1 MKLSVLMPA
10 YNEIDT
16 IAEIVKLVAQ
26 ALPGIE
32 KELVIVD
39 DGSRDGTRD
48 WLITNFGPVASE
60 SELLD
65 DATRSVL
72 ALELYKDLTVRAV
85 FHDKNRGKGA
95 AIQTAMKV
103 CSGDVIVI
111 QDADLEYDPSD
122 WDIMYEL
129 VAVRSVADVVYGS
142 RFYGKPHRSLYYH
155 HYLANRFISIVFNI
169 LYNQT
174 LTDIEVC
181 YKMFTRGVLQTLN
194 ITSNDFGIEVQI
206 SAQIALN
213 RNWRIYETGIRY
225 YGRTYQEGKKINWR
239 DGLKALFYL
248 IKFRIWPGNEVQ
260 SKYQMTK

>member
-10 YNEIDT
+10 FNEIDT

-48 WLITNFGPVASE
+48 WLITHFGPVASE
-60 SELLD
+60 FELPD
-65 DATRSVL
+65 DGARSVL

-85 FHDKNRGKGA
+85 FHDKNRGKDA

-122 WDIMYEL
+122 WDIIPRVMG
-129 VAVRSVADVVYGS
+129 SDGYG
-142 RFYGKPHRSLYYH
+142 P
-155 HYLANRFISIVFNI
+155 NR
-169 LYNQT
+169 
-174 LTDIEVC
+174 
-181 YKMFTRGVLQTLN
+181 
-194 ITSNDFGIEVQI
+194 
-206 SAQIALN
+206 A
-213 RNWRIYETGIRY
+213 
-225 YGRTYQEGKKINWR
+225 
-239 DGLKALFYL
+239 
-248 IKFRIWPGNEVQ
+248 FRLR
-260 SKYQMTK
+260 